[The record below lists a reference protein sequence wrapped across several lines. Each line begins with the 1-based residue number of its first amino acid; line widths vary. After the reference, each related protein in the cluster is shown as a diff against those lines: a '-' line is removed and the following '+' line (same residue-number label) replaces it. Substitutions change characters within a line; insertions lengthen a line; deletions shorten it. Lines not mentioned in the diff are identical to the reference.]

1 MSDNMDQ
8 ELCMACRAGDEAAKD
23 QLLVRHR
30 NYVRAV
36 AVSFYNDNR
45 QQCQKLGYD
54 EDDLTQIG
62 CLKLCRLAEGYD
74 PNRGAGF
81 RTYCK
86 KPLDNAMMDE
96 LRKESTARRLEL
108 ESVDYDWS
116 PEAAEDTEMSQF
128 RYPEPEPACIRKETL
143 EELRTALSRISDR
156 DLTYL
161 TYRFGLNDGIQR
173 SQAEAA
179 RHFGLRPGPRKRA
192 EKEALCHLRQ
202 QMP

>member
-1 MSDNMDQ
+1 MSENMDL

-23 QLLVRHR
+23 QLLMRHR
-30 NYVRAV
+30 NYVRKV
-36 AVSFYNDNR
+36 AVRFYNDNR
-45 QQCQKLGYD
+45 QQCRKLGFD

-74 PNRGAGF
+74 PHRGAGF
-81 RTYCK
+81 RTYCTR
-86 KPLDNAMMDE
+86 PLDNAMMDE
-96 LRKESTARRLEL
+96 LRKEGTARRLEL
-108 ESVDYDWS
+108 ESVDYDWT
-116 PEAAEDTEMSQF
+116 PEASEDTEMSQF

-161 TYRFGLNDGIQR
+161 TYRFGLNDGHQR
-173 SQAEAA
+173 SQAATA
-179 RHFGLRPGPRKRA
+179 RHFGLRSGSQKRA
-192 EKEALCHLRQ
+192 EQEALCHVRQ